1 MGIPSLSAAGLNPDP
16 NLLERGC
23 CEEWHMA
30 LFCLGVLRQ
39 EQLKKIGQS
48 ISILSSCQAIEGP
61 NVVQSRHYSSVPG
74 QPLGGQ
80 LGAQWLAQ
88 QCSIPRNPWQGVR
101 HAPTDFV
108 DAEHLLAHSGIK
120 FSIGPNLLITKSY

>member
-74 QPLGGQ
+74 QPLGGSWE
-80 LGAQWLAQ
+80 LRGW
-88 QCSIPRNPWQGVR
+88 
-101 HAPTDFV
+101 
-108 DAEHLLAHSGIK
+108 HSSAAYPGTPGK
-120 FSIGPNLLITKSY
+120 E